1 VWRNGCIHCP
11 LTEFCLLG
19 SYSNCIISRLYPRV
33 RRLMSMHTK
42 YIYYRFSVFS
52 SHSEALAR
60 LFRQF
65 RDFIT
70 LKTHIIGNDRCSRW
84 ASRFSCLCQFV
95 SQSDSCGRPVQRQQS
110 TASMSDLFSF
120 DSTDLLDVG
129 TGSGLLWSP
138 EGKLQPK
145 QSIEPVLSLQVSPPN
160 SKEAFQKLRTKYQS
174 ALSTLNGNVQN
185 KSTKH
190 RRRQSFAISQ
200 MLQSVTTIASTPL
213 KMSTADTER
222 LVESM
227 RKSTVKRKSM
237 VPRSNRKTRAL
248 ALRRV
253 SRSID
258 DIFDSHFADTAH
270 LGSLT
275 APTPHHN
282 KDVKLK
288 SSKEILLVDR
298 FEDDP
303 VMHVLGGECFQDNG
317 HNVPQAA
324 ASPVIRRTPSTTPR
338 SLQKPG
344 SARSTPHV
352 VGGGSHRKST
362 ASSTAAN
369 ISAPGTP
376 KASTPRTHVQSARR
390 VPVSQP
396 QTPASPKISTPT
408 RATPTG
414 HTPYYTALGSMRP
427 AMHSARTP
435 HAIPLSASKRL
446 SSVAATASMAAR
458 GALGGYSSHKLPST
472 PQSSR
477 GSKTTADTSVHLSAE
492 KMGAF
497 LQSMQRNDA
506 LHRNRHAALTVS
518 KDRACTPS
526 TSCRT
531 GHSSAVKRHV
541 AVGSVNSVAK
551 ALPFT
556 DCDVEPS
563 TQHCSGD
570 YECDLAYDGSCDDS
584 RIMDAVLGLD
594 LDMAAFADAE
604 DGDEEDS
611 MDVVDVEVSQVLS
624 ECATEADGE
633 NFVGLQATA
642 IINNTEAEVVED
654 ENSASNVCEEGDA
667 DTVTVI
673 PEEHVTVL
681 TIHVD
686 DGATDGP
693 VDSAEVAVQDQDPA
707 LSGYGTDSST
717 SPQIVRVR
725 YSVGSTARRSL
736 SNTRGRISLGALE
749 GVGLAGDRA
758 DTSPVVF
765 HAPVS
770 KPGSRRPSLGGYVGN
785 SFVNNAREE
794 AFTAAVNA
802 EASCSVRC
810 VSPQSATLPAMQ
822 STTAARA
829 TPRSMSK
836 GALRV
841 RSAAKSAPTSS
852 SAPTDS
858 DTEGSP
864 AAHLAIGSAVVRAA
878 AQGSRRKSLGNV
890 SVSNL
895 IRRFQGQ
902 QSSALPAQQLLA
914 ATTDGDAVTSAPTV
928 ATSDSSVTTALSP
941 RSPRSQPVVPSTV
954 LEEGAI
960 TAAGE
965 VLASPAA
972 EPRRTTRS
980 ASKTKSAQ
988 KKTTTPAAAGNEG
1001 DVDVCS
1007 SLRKAAL
1014 EILNTLGAE
1023 TPVTP
1028 LATQNSA
1035 KSTGKKGRA
1044 STTKTSRSAA
1054 KSVAA
1059 DIVADEGPVFNGS
1072 DTENA
1077 PASVV
1082 NTIVPLASALKTTS
1096 KRRASVAC
1104 GVTLAVPTADDSE
1117 TPRPYALRSSRK
1129 SMVTLPATPS
1139 ITVSAAP
1146 GPEDAAADPAREL
1159 FGTLPNSSIKSGAVR
1174 TPRTK
1179 AANHRATLGASK
1191 TPAGTYTAL
1200 KVKRVER
1207 NRKLDELCGTCDELL
1222 SMIDATIQT

>member
-1 VWRNGCIHCP
+1 
-11 LTEFCLLG
+11 
-19 SYSNCIISRLYPRV
+19 
-33 RRLMSMHTK
+33 
-42 YIYYRFSVFS
+42 
-52 SHSEALAR
+52 
-60 LFRQF
+60 
-65 RDFIT
+65 
-70 LKTHIIGNDRCSRW
+70 
-84 ASRFSCLCQFV
+84 
-95 SQSDSCGRPVQRQQS
+95 
-110 TASMSDLFSF
+110 MSDLFSF
-120 DSTDLLDVG
+120 DNFDLLDVG
-129 TGSGLLWSP
+129 TGSGFLWSP
-138 EGKLQPK
+138 EGKMLPK

-160 SKEAFQKLRTKYQS
+160 SKETFQKLRTKYQS

-185 KSTKH
+185 KSTKQ

-282 KDVKLK
+282 KDLRLK

-303 VMHVLGGECFQDNG
+303 VMHVIDGECFQDNG

-324 ASPVIRRTPSTTPR
+324 ASPVSRRTPSTTPR

-344 SARSTPHV
+344 SARSAPHV
-352 VGGGSHRKST
+352 VGGASHRKST
-362 ASSTAAN
+362 VSSAAAN

-376 KASTPRTHVQSARR
+376 KASTPRANVQSARP

-408 RATPTG
+408 RATPTSR
-414 HTPYYTALGSMRP
+414 TPYYTAPGSMRP

-435 HAIPLSASKRL
+435 RAVPLSASKRL

-458 GALGGYSSHKLPST
+458 GTLGGYSSHKLPGT
-472 PQSSR
+472 PQPSR

-518 KDRACTPS
+518 KDRACTPV
-526 TSCRT
+526 TSYRT
-531 GHSSAVKRHV
+531 GNSSAVKKHGPQ
-541 AVGSVNSVAK
+541 GSVNSVAK

-556 DCDVEPS
+556 DCDIEPS
-563 TQHCSGD
+563 TQRCSGD
-570 YECDLAYDGSCDDS
+570 YECDIAYDGSCDDS
-584 RIMDAVLGLD
+584 AIMDAVLGLD

-604 DGDEEDS
+604 DGDEDDS
-611 MDVVDVEVSQVLS
+611 MDMVDMVDVEVSQELG
-624 ECATEADGE
+624 ECTTEAGDD
-633 NFVGLQATA
+633 FMGLQATA
-642 IINNTEAEVVED
+642 VVNTTRAEVVEE
-654 ENSASNVCEEGDA
+654 ENSADNVGEDGDGDA
-667 DTVTVI
+667 DTVKVI

-686 DGATDGP
+686 DGPADG
-693 VDSAEVAVQDQDPA
+693 VVGSAEVAVQDQDPA
-707 LSGYGTDSST
+707 LSGYGSDSST

-736 SNTRGRISLGALE
+736 SNTRGRISLGALD

-770 KPGSRRPSLGGYVGN
+770 KPGSRRPSLGGYVSSN
-785 SFVNNAREE
+785 VANNTREE
-794 AFTAAVNA
+794 AFAAAVNA

-810 VSPQSATLPAMQ
+810 VSPQSATLPTMQ
-822 STTAARA
+822 STNDVSAAARA

-841 RSAAKSAPTSS
+841 RSAAKSAATST

-858 DTEGSP
+858 DTEDSP
-864 AAHLAIGSAVVRAA
+864 AVHLAFGSAAVRAA
-878 AQGSRRKSLGNV
+878 AQGNRRKSLGNV

-902 QSSALPAQQLLA
+902 KSSALPAQQLLA
-914 ATTDGDAVTSAPTV
+914 ATTDGDAVTSAATV
-928 ATSDSSVTTALSP
+928 ATSDSSVTTAMSP

-965 VLASPAA
+965 VLTSPAA

-1028 LATQNSA
+1028 LASKAST

-1044 STTKTSRSAA
+1044 STTKISRSAA

-1146 GPEDAAADPAREL
+1146 GPEDTAADPAREL
-1159 FGTLPNSSIKSGAVR
+1159 FGALPTSSIKSGAVR

-1179 AANHRATLGASK
+1179 TVNHRATLGASK

>member
-1 VWRNGCIHCP
+1 
-11 LTEFCLLG
+11 
-19 SYSNCIISRLYPRV
+19 
-33 RRLMSMHTK
+33 
-42 YIYYRFSVFS
+42 
-52 SHSEALAR
+52 
-60 LFRQF
+60 
-65 RDFIT
+65 
-70 LKTHIIGNDRCSRW
+70 
-84 ASRFSCLCQFV
+84 
-95 SQSDSCGRPVQRQQS
+95 
-110 TASMSDLFSF
+110 MSDLFSF

-303 VMHVLGGECFQDNG
+303 VMHVVGAEYFQENG
-317 HNVPQAA
+317 HNIPSVPHAA
-324 ASPVIRRTPSTTPR
+324 ASPVSRRTPSTTPR
-338 SLQKPG
+338 SAQKVG
-344 SARSTPHV
+344 SARNTPHV
-352 VGGGSHRKST
+352 VGGGSHRKS
-362 ASSTAAN
+362 AVASTAAN

-376 KASTPRTHVQSARR
+376 KTSTPRANVQSARR

-408 RATPTG
+408 CATPTSR
-414 HTPYYTALGSMRP
+414 TPYYTAPGSMRP
-427 AMHSARTP
+427 VLHSARTP
-435 HAIPLSASKRL
+435 RAVPLSASKRL

-458 GALGGYSSHKLPST
+458 GALGGYSSHKLPGT

-518 KDRACTPS
+518 KDRACTPA
-526 TSCRT
+526 TTCRT
-531 GHSSAVKRHV
+531 GHSSAVKRL
-541 AVGSVNSVAK
+541 AALGSAHSVAK

-556 DCDVEPS
+556 DCDIEPT

-594 LDMAAFADAE
+594 LDMAAFADIE
-604 DGDEEDS
+604 DGDENDS
-611 MDVVDVEVSQVLS
+611 MDLVDMEVSQALV
-624 ECATEADGE
+624 EYAIEADGDDFE
-633 NFVGLQATA
+633 GLQATA
-642 IINNTEAEVVED
+642 VINNTGAEVVEE
-654 ENSASNVCEEGDA
+654 ENSVNNVCEEGDA

-673 PEEHVTVL
+673 PEEHVTIL

-693 VDSAEVAVQDQDPA
+693 VGSAEGTVQDQDAA
-707 LSGYGTDSST
+707 LSGYASDSST

-736 SNTRGRISLGALE
+736 SNTRGRISLGALD

-770 KPGSRRPSLGGYVGN
+770 KPGSRRPSLGGYVG
-785 SFVNNAREE
+785 SSIVNNTREE

-810 VSPQSATLPAMQ
+810 VSPPSATQSAEK
-822 STTAARA
+822 STTNVSAATARV

-841 RSAAKSAPTSS
+841 RSAAKPQASTSNSALTCSS
-852 SAPTDS
+852 EPTDS

-864 AAHLAIGSAVVRAA
+864 APHLAFGSAVVRAA
-878 AQGSRRKSLGNV
+878 SQGSRRKSLGNV

-902 QSSALPAQQLLA
+902 LPTALPTQQLLA
-914 ATTDGDAVTSAPTV
+914 STTDGDAVTSAATV
-928 ATSDSSVTTALSP
+928 ATSDSSVTTAMSP
-941 RSPRSQPVVPSTV
+941 RSPRSQPVVLRTV

-965 VLASPAA
+965 VLASPVA
-972 EPRRTTRS
+972 EPRRSTRS

-988 KKTTTPAAAGNEG
+988 KKATTPAAAGTEG
-1001 DVDVCS
+1001 DLDVCG

-1014 EILNTLGAE
+1014 EILSTLGAE

-1028 LATQNSA
+1028 LSTKNSA

-1044 STTKTSRSAA
+1044 STAKISRGAA

-1059 DIVADEGPVFNGS
+1059 DIVADEGSALYGS

-1082 NTIVPLASALKTTS
+1082 NAIVPLASALKTTS

-1117 TPRPYALRSSRK
+1117 TPRPYALRSTRK

-1159 FGTLPNSSIKSGAVR
+1159 FGTLPTSSIKSGAVR

>member
-1 VWRNGCIHCP
+1 
-11 LTEFCLLG
+11 
-19 SYSNCIISRLYPRV
+19 
-33 RRLMSMHTK
+33 
-42 YIYYRFSVFS
+42 
-52 SHSEALAR
+52 
-60 LFRQF
+60 
-65 RDFIT
+65 
-70 LKTHIIGNDRCSRW
+70 
-84 ASRFSCLCQFV
+84 
-95 SQSDSCGRPVQRQQS
+95 
-110 TASMSDLFSF
+110 MSDLFSF
-120 DSTDLLDVG
+120 DNADLLDVG

-138 EGKLQPK
+138 EGKMLPK

-160 SKEAFQKLRTKYQS
+160 SKETFQKLRTKYQS

-185 KSTKH
+185 KSTKQ

-303 VMHVLGGECFQDNG
+303 VMHVVGAECFQENG
-317 HNVPQAA
+317 HNIPSVPHAA
-324 ASPVIRRTPSTTPR
+324 ASPVSRRTPSTTPR

-344 SARSTPHV
+344 SARSTPHG
-352 VGGGSHRKST
+352 VGGASHRKST
-362 ASSTAAN
+362 VSSTAAN

-376 KASTPRTHVQSARR
+376 KASTPRANVQSARR

-396 QTPASPKISTPT
+396 QAPASPKISTPI
-408 RATPTG
+408 RATPTSR
-414 HTPYYTALGSMRP
+414 TPYYTAPGSMRP

-435 HAIPLSASKRL
+435 RAIPLSASKRL

-458 GALGGYSSHKLPST
+458 GTLGGYSSHKLPGT

-518 KDRACTPS
+518 KDRACTPA
-526 TSCRT
+526 TTCRT

-556 DCDVEPS
+556 DCDAEPT
-563 TQHCSGD
+563 TQHRTGD

-584 RIMDAVLGLD
+584 AIMDAVLGLD

-604 DGDEEDS
+604 DGDEDDS
-611 MDVVDVEVSQVLS
+611 MDVVDAEVSQLLV
-624 ECATEADGE
+624 EYAIEADGDG
-633 NFVGLQATA
+633 FVGSQPTVVVD
-642 IINNTEAEVVED
+642 TTGAEVVEE
-654 ENSASNVCEEGDA
+654 ENFAVNVGEEPDA
-667 DTVTVI
+667 NTVTVI

-681 TIHVD
+681 TIHTD
-686 DGATDGP
+686 DAVTDGP
-693 VDSAEVAVQDQDPA
+693 VDSAVEIVQDQDAA
-707 LSGYGTDSST
+707 LSGYGSDSST

-770 KPGSRRPSLGGYVGN
+770 KPPSRKPSLGGYVSSN
-785 SFVNNAREE
+785 IVSNTREE

-810 VSPQSATLPAMQ
+810 VSPPSGSPSATQP
-822 STTAARA
+822 STAVSAAARA

-841 RSAAKSAPTSS
+841 RSAAKPLCSTSNSALTRSS
-852 SAPTDS
+852 EPTDS
-858 DTEGSP
+858 DADGSP
-864 AAHLAIGSAVVRAA
+864 AAHLAFGSAIVRAA

-902 QSSALPAQQLLA
+902 LPTALPQQLLA
-914 ATTDGDAVTSAPTV
+914 ATTDGDAVTSAATV
-928 ATSDSSVTTALSP
+928 ATSDSSVTTVMSP

-954 LEEGAI
+954 FEQGAI
-960 TAAGE
+960 CVTGA

-972 EPRRTTRS
+972 EPRRSTRS
-980 ASKTKSAQ
+980 ASKIKSAQ

-1028 LATQNSA
+1028 LASKANT

-1044 STTKTSRSAA
+1044 STTKTSRSVA

-1129 SMVTLPATPS
+1129 SMAALPATPS

-1179 AANHRATLGASK
+1179 IANHRATLGASK